1 MTLAIIR
8 HQVQDYAT
16 WRKIYDAFAPVQKAG
31 GVIEE
36 SVYQDHQ
43 DPNTVLILHRFA
55 DRATADAFLASG
67 ELRETMHRA
76 GVVGQP
82 RIEMFEEARALTP
95 SA

>member
-16 WRKIYDAFAPVQKAG
+16 WREAYDGFAPVQKAG

-36 SVYQDHQ
+36 SVYQDDG
-43 DPNTVLILHRFA
+43 DPNEVLVLHRFA

-76 GVVGQP
+76 GVDGQP
-82 RIEMFEEARALTP
+82 TIELFEEARTLAP